1 MGFIIFMFIAY
12 CIFYAIPKSL
22 YRDELKRSNNPLTAI
37 FAVIIPVVL
46 CVIFAICYN
55 MENQKIGTYIFMAVN
70 AFIFILVIYAHWYK
84 WKEKREKQRIE
95 SILQG
100 FPLDHNEYFKQVQ
113 QHQNELDM
121 IKQKAKKY
129 YRNHK

>member
-1 MGFIIFMFIAY
+1 MGFIIFIFIVY
-12 CIFYAIPKSL
+12 CIFYVIPKSL
-22 YRDELKRSNNPLTAI
+22 YRDELKRSNNPLTAL

-46 CVIFAICYN
+46 CIIFAVCYN
-55 MENQKIGTYIFMAVN
+55 MDNQKLGAYIFMGVSI
-70 AFIFILVIYAHWYK
+70 FIFILIIYAHSHK
-84 WKEKREKQRIE
+84 WKEKRKKQRTE
-95 SILQG
+95 SLLQD
-100 FPLDHNEYFKQVQ
+100 FPLDHNEYFNQVQ